1 LKEKTVKEIVKGDA
15 MIVQQHEKEKQSKYQ
30 NKGIEIP
37 KIKKEENKK
46 NQQVASIS
54 KKHTN
59 NSKHVFIWID
69 ASYYHHYQNEKVA
82 NDDLH

>member
-1 LKEKTVKEIVKGDA
+1 

-46 NQQVASIS
+46 NQQVASIN
-54 KKHTN
+54 KKHAN
-59 NSKHVFIWID
+59 NSQHVFI
-69 ASYYHHYQNEKVA
+69 
-82 NDDLH
+82 